1 MSELQ
6 HEQLESYL
14 TQVLEAVVKRDKPA
28 LRRHGQQDGFINDRI
43 RRLVWFPSLSFS
55 FVTMVNR

>member
-1 MSELQ
+1 MPELQ

-14 TQVLEAVVKRDKPA
+14 TQVLEAVVKRDKRA

-55 FVTMVNR
+55 FVTMANR